1 MTEVTYRAFTAY
13 FMDTLKKR
21 RDEFFTTV
29 AATRDVREVINDLL
43 KGKEYAI
50 EYATYI
56 NNTKGLRIIFKK
68 LINI

>member
-50 EYATYI
+50 
-56 NNTKGLRIIFKK
+56 
-68 LINI
+68 

>member
-29 AATRDVREVINDLL
+29 AATSDVREVINDLL

-50 EYATYI
+50 
-56 NNTKGLRIIFKK
+56 
-68 LINI
+68 